1 MNTIE
6 YTINYAQT
14 IWLMHAAMVS
24 MVVKMKEVT
33 ANMAFKGRHEG
44 EAFPVKLTTELHR
57 ENINTMLSN

>member
-1 MNTIE
+1 
-6 YTINYAQT
+6 
-14 IWLMHAAMVS
+14 MHAAMVS
-24 MVVKMKEVT
+24 MVVKIKEVT